1 VFSGV
6 PSTAWSLVTGGDLLA
21 STEAAG
27 TLLVA
32 PTSSRFR
39 LLVAGVAA
47 HLVISFGWA
56 QVLARLLPK
65 HHTATAGAV
74 AGLGI
79 AALDLG
85 LVARRFPA
93 VQRLRRG
100 PQVLDHLAYGAL
112 VGAVLATRR
121 GR

>member
-65 HHTATAGAV
+65 RHTAMAGAV
-74 AGLGI
+74 AG
-79 AALDLG
+79 
-85 LVARRFPA
+85 
-93 VQRLRRG
+93 G